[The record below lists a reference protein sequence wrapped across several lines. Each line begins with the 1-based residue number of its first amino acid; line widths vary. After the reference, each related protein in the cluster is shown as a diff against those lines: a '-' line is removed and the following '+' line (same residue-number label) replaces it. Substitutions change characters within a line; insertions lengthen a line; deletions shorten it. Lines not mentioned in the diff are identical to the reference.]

1 MSLAGGLKRGLHKT
15 TTTTTT
21 TTKKPKINKQ
31 KTRRPRRNR
40 RGKLL
45 LYSSPQSPVTL
56 IAKLLSLALAFK
68 PNLRPHS
75 FGRRGS
81 AREVIEANLETIAI
95 WLPTQPVAGSAELSL
110 FRTSWPADGKQ
121 KLKRTEAR

>member
-1 MSLAGGLKRGLHKT
+1 MSLAGCLKRGLHKT

-21 TTKKPKINKQ
+21 TKNPNKQTKNKKTAKKPPWKI
-31 KTRRPRRNR
+31 TA
-40 RGKLL
+40 LL
-45 LYSSPQSPVTL
+45 VASKPVTL

-75 FGRRGS
+75 FDRRGS